1 MVFLSLTRLKLRSIR
16 FLPAFAIHT
25 SRSLSQVKKAPG
37 FLDGS
42 LLPEKGWIFWTM
54 TAWDS
59 EESMRRFMTSGAHK
73 KAMPRLLDWC
83 DEASVAHWTQPDAA
97 LPTWKD
103 AAERMRTT
111 GRASKVRNPSPQH
124 ASLGFKSPSGSG
136 GAPIRPQSKEE

>member
-25 SRSLSQVKKAPG
+25 TRSLSQVKKASG

-42 LLPEKGWIFWTM
+42 LLPERGWVFWTL

-97 LPTWKD
+97 LPQW
-103 AAERMRTT
+103 AEADRLMRTT
-111 GRASKVRNPSPQH
+111 GRASKLRHPSPQH
-124 ASLGFKSPSGSG
+124 ATMSFKSPSGTAS
-136 GAPIRPQSKEE
+136 APIRRT